1 MSAGLWVAVAAV
13 AGTGAV
19 ARFTLDSVIDNATK
33 GDFPLGTLAINLIGS
48 FLLGLL
54 TGLGVTGTTLLIA
67 GTALLGSFTT
77 FSTWMLDTFLL
88 AEEGRVRPAV
98 VNVAIS
104 LLLGFGAA
112 LLGRT
117 VGLHVF

>member
-1 MSAGLWVAVAAV
+1 MSAGVWIAVAAV

-19 ARFTLDSVIDNATK
+19 ARFTLDSVIDKATK
-33 GDFPLGTLAINLIGS
+33 GDFPLGTLVINVLGS

-54 TGLGVTGTTLLIA
+54 TGLGVTGTALLIA
-67 GTALLGSFTT
+67 GTAVLGSFTT

-98 VNVAIS
+98 ANVAVS

-112 LLGRT
+112 LLGRMI
-117 VGLHVF
+117 GLHI